1 MCKIVSHFKL
11 ALLMMMVSMKHRQAA
26 QYPTNTKQEKVVL
39 TASIELSQVHPD
51 RFVPAHFWL
60 RNHLWP
66 RHPHRDGA
74 YSPEPGH
81 VSAAQRPV

>member
-1 MCKIVSHFKL
+1 
-11 ALLMMMVSMKHRQAA
+11 MMMVGIKRHQAA
-26 QYPTNTKQEKVVL
+26 HYPTHTQQDKTVM
-39 TASIELSQVHPD
+39 AAFIELSQVHPD

-60 RNHLWP
+60 RNHIWP